1 MNITTSALRA
11 QHAQARAKFPFIDAT
26 ETAHGLPH
34 FLLYAV
40 GSRESNLRNIAGD
53 FSKRPGESSPRFHGF
68 GIWQR
73 DSGAF
78 GVGPDYLDDVVR
90 QADDAATLL
99 ASLFARFGRW
109 DAATAAYNAGA
120 GAVTRALAKG
130 RPVDSVTTGHDYSAD
145 VLARRTFLEGDGNGA
160 VHGGGGGTGVVT
172 LPSGVHIVKAGETLS
187 GIAAHF
193 HTTVAALAA
202 LNHIANPNVILIG
215 QLLKIPAAGAGH
227 VKAKPPKT
235 HVVKSGDTLSK
246 LALDFHTTVQ
256 RLVSLNH
263 LSDPDKIFVGQVL
276 LVA

>member
-1 MNITTSALRA
+1 MNITASELRA
-11 QHAQARAKFPFIDAT
+11 QHAIARAKFPFIDAT

-90 QADDAATLL
+90 QADDAASLL

-109 DAATAAYNAGA
+109 DAAVAAYNAGG
-120 GAVTRALAKG
+120 GAVATALSKG

-145 VLARRTFLEGDGNGA
+145 VLARRSFLEDDGNGA
-160 VHGGGGGTGVVT
+160 VHGSGHGNGVVIV
-172 LPSGVHIVKAGETLS
+172 PAGVHIVKAGETLS
-187 GIAAHF
+187 GIAAKF
-193 HTTVAALAA
+193 HTTVAALVA
-202 LNHIANPNVILIG
+202 LNHIANPNLILIG

-227 VKAKPPKT
+227 ATAQAPQT
-235 HVVKSGDTLSK
+235 HVVKAGDTLTK
-246 LALDFHTTVQ
+246 LAHDFHTSVE

-263 LSDPDKIFVGQVL
+263 LPDPDKIFVGQVL